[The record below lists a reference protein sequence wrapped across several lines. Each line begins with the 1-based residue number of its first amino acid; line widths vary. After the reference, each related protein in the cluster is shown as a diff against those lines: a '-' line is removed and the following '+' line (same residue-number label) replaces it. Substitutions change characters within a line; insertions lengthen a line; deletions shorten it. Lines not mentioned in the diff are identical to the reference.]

1 MAQFE
6 RITHSI
12 NLRFKLISMMYII
25 FFVLAVMQIP
35 TSWLIV
41 TQPMHTYLNRAKA
54 SLEEPTLSAI
64 NSSIIETTNSFK
76 EALGINQVS
85 KKKQELNAYVITDDF
100 FIDQNNGKRV
110 FEELIK
116 LKKWALS
123 FPTNSKTNKLF
134 NSLFG
139 YDLKI
144 GLQEENADKWIK
156 NKFKHVPAELALTL
170 MEELKVRVILLAQQ
184 GKIPED
190 IKTEPSLSLMTKY
203 TSMRVGDSATLN
215 VKGDKLESVKVTR
228 NNIVVDEFS
237 LLKDGL
243 VFKPKYAGNFRIEV
257 KGKRKSENLEISVL
271 PAGFPKKQ
279 SLPLRICYKGVN
291 YTQSLPFK
299 EPGMVVYANADKN
312 AKINSETGLLSFSPN
327 KEGWCAIEI
336 KSSNSS
342 AIFFDSVFVKPL
354 PDPKILVQGLPSNT
368 IGRKRLS
375 QLKELNLIAKHPSFK
390 ENDVYEI
397 LSFNVKKIGNE
408 NSSYASEGNK
418 IQIGDKEIDGLNYVL
433 VYDILIRLGK
443 ETKKLDQ
450 TLVIQIN

>member
-6 RITHSI
+6 RITHSK

-35 TSWLIV
+35 TSWLVV

-54 SLEEPTLSAI
+54 NLEEPTLNEI
-64 NSSIIETTNSFK
+64 NTNIIEVTNSFK
-76 EALGINQVS
+76 EALGMNQAS
-85 KKKQELNAYVITDDF
+85 KKKQELKAYVITDDF
-100 FIDQNNGKRV
+100 FINQDNGKIL
-110 FEELIK
+110 FAELLK
-116 LKKWALS
+116 LKKWAIN
-123 FPTNSKTNKLF
+123 FPENSKTNRLF
-134 NSLFG
+134 NSLFS

-144 GLQEENADKWIK
+144 GLQEENADKWTK

-170 MEELKVRVILLAQQ
+170 MEELKVRVLLMAQQ
-184 GKIPED
+184 GKVPED

-203 TSMRVGDSATLN
+203 TSMRVGDSAALN
-215 VKGDKLESVKVTR
+215 VKGDKLESVSVTR
-228 NNIVVDEFS
+228 DENSVDEFIQ
-237 LLKDGL
+237 LKDGL
-243 VFKPKYAGNFRIEV
+243 VFKPKYAGNYRINV
-257 KGKRKSENLEISVL
+257 KGKRKSESLDISVL

-291 YTQSLPFK
+291 YTQTLPFK
-299 EPGMVVYANADKN
+299 EPGMVVSANADKN
-312 AKINSETGLLSFSPN
+312 AKIDSEIGLLSFSPN

-336 KSSNSS
+336 KSNNGN

-375 QLKELNLIAKHPSFK
+375 QLKELILTAKHPSFK
-390 ENDVYEI
+390 ENGAFQI
-397 LSFNVKKIGNE
+397 LAFNVKKIGSE
-408 NSSYASEGNK
+408 NTSYPSTGDKIIVSE
-418 IQIGDKEIDGLNYVL
+418 KEIDGLNYIL
-433 VYDILIRLGK
+433 VYDIQIRIGK

>member
-6 RITHSI
+6 RITHSK

-35 TSWLIV
+35 TSWLVV

-54 SLEEPTLSAI
+54 NLEEPTLNTI
-64 NSSIIETTNSFK
+64 NTNIIVVTNSFK
-76 EALGINQVS
+76 EALGMNQAS
-85 KKKQELNAYVITDDF
+85 KKKQELKAYVITDDF
-100 FIDQNNGKRV
+100 FINQENGRII
-110 FEELIK
+110 FAELIK

-123 FPTNSKTNKLF
+123 FPENNRTNKLF
-134 NSLFG
+134 NTLFS

-144 GLQEENADKWIK
+144 GLQEENAEGWVK

-170 MEELKVRVILLAQQ
+170 MEELRVRILLMAQQ
-184 GKIPED
+184 GKVPED

-215 VKGDKLESVKVTR
+215 VKGDKLESVIVTR
-228 NNIVVDEFS
+228 DENSVDEFIQ
-237 LLKDGL
+237 LKDGL
-243 VFKPKYAGNFRIEV
+243 VFKPKYAGNYKINV

-291 YTQSLPFK
+291 YTQTLPFK
-299 EPGMVVYANADKN
+299 EPGMVVFANTDKN
-312 AKINSETGLLSFSPN
+312 AKINSEIGLLSFSPN

-336 KSSNSS
+336 KSSNGN

-354 PDPKILVQGLPSNT
+354 PDPKVLVQGLPSNT

-375 QLKELNLIAKHPSFK
+375 QLKELILTAKHPSFK
-390 ENDVYEI
+390 ENDAFQI
-397 LSFNVKKIGNE
+397 LAFNVKKIGSE
-408 NSSYASEGNK
+408 NTSYPST
-418 IQIGDKEIDGLNYVL
+418 GDKIIVTEKEIEGLNYIL
-433 VYDILIRLGK
+433 VYDIQIRIGK